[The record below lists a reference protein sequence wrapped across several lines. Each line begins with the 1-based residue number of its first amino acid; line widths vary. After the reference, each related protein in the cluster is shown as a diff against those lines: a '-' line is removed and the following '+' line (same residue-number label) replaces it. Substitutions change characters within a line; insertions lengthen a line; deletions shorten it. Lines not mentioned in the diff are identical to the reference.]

1 VSAVLGGVLL
11 LLALPPVA
19 ATSYLLLLTVLSGG
33 ARRRKQ
39 AAQVPTTRFDLV
51 VPAHDEALGVAH
63 TVRSLATVDY
73 PEHLRRII
81 VVADN
86 CSDDTAQRA
95 ETAGATVLVR
105 TDATRRGKGFALAYA
120 FEWSARQGN
129 ADALVVIDADSVAS
143 PNLLLALDAS
153 LRAGEVAVQVR
164 YGVRNPSV
172 SWRTRLMAIALAAF
186 HDVRSLGRERL
197 GTSCGLR
204 GNGMCLRSSL
214 LSEVPW
220 DAFSIV
226 EDVEYGLRLGRA
238 GHRVAYVDEACVL
251 GDMVA
256 GEEGSRSQRQR
267 WEGGRAA
274 LRRAQLWPLL
284 RDAVRGR
291 NGLLLDLAMDLLV
304 PPLSMLAVAVV
315 LGGLASVAQWG
326 LHGGA
331 GAVVASALFG
341 FGAASLVAYV
351 LAGWW
356 RSGTGLRG
364 LVDLVCAPVFVV
376 WKLTLS
382 RPPSS
387 APAATQWV
395 RTSRDGRP

>member
-1 VSAVLGGVLL
+1 M
-11 LLALPPVA
+11 
-19 ATSYLLLLTVLSGG
+19 SGRG
-33 ARRRKQ
+33 RAGRP
-39 AAQVPTTRFDLV
+39 AAQVPTTRFDVV

-63 TVRSLATVDY
+63 TVRSLAAVDY
-73 PEHLRRII
+73 PEHLRRVV

-95 ETAGATVLVR
+95 EGAGALVLVR
-105 TDATRRGKGFALAYA
+105 TDATRRGKGFALAHA
-120 FEWSARQGN
+120 FDWSAKQGN
-129 ADALVVIDADSVAS
+129 ADAVVVIDADSVAS
-143 PNLLLALDAS
+143 PNLLKALDER
-153 LRAGEVAVQVR
+153 LRQGEVAVQVR
-164 YGVRNPSV
+164 YGVRNPSA

-186 HDVRSLGRERL
+186 HDVRSLGRERMRA
-197 GTSCGLR
+197 SCGLR

-214 LSEVPW
+214 LRDVPW

-238 GHRVAYVDEACVL
+238 GRRVAYVDEACVL

-256 GEEGSRSQRQR
+256 GEQGSRSQRQR
-267 WEGGRAA
+267 WESGRAA

-291 NGLLLDLAMDLLV
+291 DAVLLDLAMDLLV
-304 PPLSMLAVAVV
+304 PPLSVLAVSVG
-315 LGGLASVAQWG
+315 LGGVASVAVWG

-331 GAVVASALFG
+331 NAALAGALFG
-341 FGAASLVAYV
+341 CAGASLAVHV
-351 LAGWW
+351 LTGWW
-356 RSGTGLRG
+356 RSGTGARG
-364 LVDLVCAPVFVV
+364 LVDLLCAPFFVV

-382 RPPSS
+382 RPPVV
-387 APAATQWV
+387 AAAATEWV